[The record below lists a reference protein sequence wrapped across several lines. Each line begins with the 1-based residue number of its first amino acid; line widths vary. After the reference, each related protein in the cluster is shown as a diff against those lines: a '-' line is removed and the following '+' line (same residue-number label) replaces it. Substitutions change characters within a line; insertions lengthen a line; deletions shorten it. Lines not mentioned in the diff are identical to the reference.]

1 MRVFFDHQT
10 FSNQLYGGISRYFCE
25 LISGINKTEQHKAH
39 LSLLWSNNI
48 HLKEYNLS
56 TLSYPFPNRHRLL
69 QTSNQLFNKVDLKM
83 GKYDIYHATYFNDF
97 LINSTNSRP
106 FVTTFYDM
114 TYERLSHKFTELSR
128 DTLIIE
134 QKKKIASRAAH
145 LIAISQSTKQ
155 DMIDILGISPEQ
167 ITVIH
172 LGSSFAFNLPDA
184 NYSSDTIEK
193 PYLLYVGNRSG
204 YKNFRLF
211 LKAASS
217 LIKKHQI
224 AIICAGG
231 GKFDK
236 DEITL
241 ISSLSIA
248 GLIKHVAIDDK
259 ILPDLYRR
267 AIAFVFPSLYE
278 GFGIPI
284 LEAFSCSC
292 PCVLSSTSSLPEV
305 GGDAALYIN
314 PLDNESIVDALERI
328 ITDTALR
335 TDLIQR
341 GQQRLSLFS
350 WQNTVDQ
357 TISLYSKFI

>member
-1 MRVFFDHQT
+1 MRIFFDHQT

-25 LISGINKTEQHKAH
+25 LISGINNNDHHTAH
-39 LSLLWSNNI
+39 LSLLWSNNV

-56 TLSYPFPNRHRLL
+56 ALPYPFPKRHRLL
-69 QTSNQLFNKVDLKM
+69 QKSNQLFNKVDLKM
-83 GKYDIYHATYFNDF
+83 GEYDIYHATYFSDF
-97 LINSTNSRP
+97 LTDSNNIRP

-114 TYERLSHKFTELSR
+114 TYERLSHKFTELSK

-134 QKKKIASRAAH
+134 QKKRIASRASH

-155 DMIDILGISPEQ
+155 DMIDILGISPER

-172 LGSSFAFNLPDA
+172 LGSSFAFDLP
-184 NYSSDTIEK
+184 NVTYSSDTIEK

-231 GKFDK
+231 GKFDE
-236 DEITL
+236 DELTL
-241 ISSLSIA
+241 IGSLSIA
-248 GLIKHVAIDDK
+248 GLIKHIAIDDK
-259 ILPDLYRR
+259 ILPNLYRK

-284 LEAFSCSC
+284 LEAFSCNC
-292 PCVLSSTSSLPEV
+292 PCIVSNTSSLPEV
-305 GGDAALYIN
+305 AGDAALYIN
-314 PLDNESIVDALERI
+314 PFDRESITNALNRI
-328 ITDTALR
+328 ITDSTLR
-335 TDLIQR
+335 TELIQR
-341 GQQRLSLFS
+341 GQKRLPLFS
-350 WQNTVDQ
+350 WQTTVEQ
-357 TISLYSKFI
+357 TLDLYKSLV